1 MKKKRQ
7 HLQKSPCLSRGA
19 KSSLS
24 RSSDP
29 KNSRYGDIGMGKQGQ
44 TILRPITLPHAE
56 AIARL
61 GANLKD

>member
-1 MKKKRQ
+1 MKKRK
-7 HLQKSPCLSRGA
+7 HIAKSPCLSRGA
-19 KSSLS
+19 KATLS

-44 TILRPITLPHAE
+44 NILRPITLPHAE
-56 AIARL
+56 ALARL